1 MLLLMLVVNPY
12 MFGYNTIHDA
22 NTLILMVF
30 LTSVLIPMIAIL
42 VMKGIGWVHTLHM
55 SDRHERIGPYLV
67 SGVLYLSL
75 YLHLSKTKAFPDLL
89 LIGTL
94 GAVIALFVGFFINN
108 FRKISMHAIAI
119 GGLLA
124 FTFLLYWSYS
134 TSQFAL
140 SFQRF
145 DLSIPTIYLVYL
157 AIVVAGVVCSARLI
171 LGEHNRPEVY
181 SGVIVGIMSIL
192 IAEGFVA

>member
-12 MFGYNTIHDA
+12 MFGYKTIHDA

-30 LTSVLIPMIAIL
+30 LTSVLIPSIAIL
-42 VMKGIGWVHTLHM
+42 VMKGIGWIHSLNMPHK
-55 SDRHERIGPYLV
+55 HERIGPYLV

-89 LIGTL
+89 LISTL
-94 GAVIALFVGFFINN
+94 GSVIALFFGFFINN
-108 FRKISMHAIAI
+108 FRKISMHAIAV

-124 FTFLLYWSYS
+124 FACLLFLSNS

-140 SFQRF
+140 SFQQF
-145 DLSIPTIYLVYL
+145 DLRIPTIYIVYL
-157 AIVVAGVVCSARLI
+157 SLVITGLVCTARLI
-171 LGEHNRPEVY
+171 LGAHDRLEVY
-181 SGVIVGIMSIL
+181 SGVIVGMMSIL
-192 IAEGFVA
+192 IGAFFVR